1 MDGLEDEVTVQ
12 LAKYRVYKGESNSHD
27 ECTTI
32 DRLMLSSTIFIQF
45 EQFERASIFVREIRN
60 FNLP

>member
-32 DRLMLSSTIFIQF
+32 G
-45 EQFERASIFVREIRN
+45 
-60 FNLP
+60 